1 MSDVQEA
8 PETAETSRMGIGT
21 MVLLVL
27 GVLTVIEYLIA
38 VSKPPGQLAL
48 IFVIAIGKAWLI
60 LVYFMH
66 VKQLWKKE
74 AH

>member
-8 PETAETSRMGIGT
+8 PETTETSGMGIGT